1 MSGRLTAD
9 MVVYGLRG
17 VADPALSPD
26 GRALAYTLSWVE
38 RTDDGNAETRSR
50 LLLDDFSGGPAR
62 EFTQGRRDSMPQF
75 APDGRRLAFLRP
87 GPAATAA
94 SPAGARPASPAAA
107 GGASPGTEAPLQV
120 WLMAVDGG
128 EARPLTR
135 APKGVIN
142 FAWSP
147 DGSRIAYCA
156 DVEPDTTI
164 ANPTASPQSTNLNPA
179 ANPTA
184 AIPQPAN
191 PNPAAGPQ
199 SANPNPTAA
208 TPQAA
213 NANPAA
219 TPQAAN
225 PNPAAGPRGIPVSR
239 VRYRHDALGWRGDA
253 HFHLFVIDVDT
264 AGGAGG
270 EAQQLTDGD
279 WDDVAP
285 VWSPDGSR
293 IAFISGRRDD
303 RDLRALTEA
312 YVVPA
317 EGGAAQMWS
326 TGLHSIGA
334 VAWSPDGRRLLAA
347 GSPDPAGMALW
358 QSWLYVLQPGRPLR
372 RISDDSLRPAL
383 AFPATSSQPEIRWPA
398 DGRILLLGERHGR
411 SYLYEIREDS
421 GAARPLGDCG
431 GLAAA
436 LTISQ
441 SAGDDWGNSA
451 DDSGGNPDSGSGLT
465 AVVAVATPES
475 PAQLRRFRLD
485 AGAADGGGAD
495 GGGPDNGRAEAGR
508 GAIVADPNAEF
519 LAQHPPAGLR
529 KFRVRRDGCDIECRL
544 WQPPDFNP
552 ARRYPLVLDI
562 HGGPNG
568 AFYDAFVPLQQ
579 ALAAVG
585 YLVLAVNPRGSS
597 TYGEGFMRAVL
608 GDWGGE
614 DYQDLRRAVEHTT
627 ARPWVD
633 GARLGVHGYSYGGY
647 MAGWAI
653 GHSGRFGAAVIGAP
667 CTDLYSMYGT
677 SDIGISFGEPQ
688 WAASPAAPGN
698 RLYGGGGGPTAGGDA
713 AGYAPAQ
720 PGGGP
725 TPGGNAD
732 VGNIPPGGPAADDAP
747 AWLAGAAR
755 LLERSPIAY
764 AAQVNTP
771 ALLLHGEADARCP
784 ISQSEEYYTILK
796 RLGKTVEFVRFPGAN
811 HAFPRQGHPHLRRE
825 YIQRAI
831 AWFDRWLA

>member
-1 MSGRLTAD
+1 MSGRLTAE
-9 MVVYGLRG
+9 MVYGLRG
-17 VADPALSPD
+17 VADPSLSPD

-38 RTDDGNAETRSR
+38 RTAGGDAETCSR

-62 EFTQGRRDSMPQF
+62 EFTQGRQDSMPQF

-87 GPAATAA
+87 GPGAPAAAA
-94 SPAGARPASPAAA
+94 IGARPASATAP
-107 GGASPGTEAPLQV
+107 GGVASGTEAPLQV

-128 EARPLTR
+128 EARQLTR

-164 ANPTASPQSTNLNPA
+164 ANPAAAPQA
-179 ANPTA
+179 
-184 AIPQPAN
+184 
-191 PNPAAGPQ
+191 
-199 SANPNPTAA
+199 ANPNPTVRP
-208 TPQAA
+208 PQAA
-213 NANPAA
+213 NANPTA

-225 PNPAAGPRGIPVSR
+225 PNPATTPQAANPNPAANPPQSADANPAAGPRGIPVAR

-253 HFHLFVIDVDT
+253 HFHLFVIDVDA

-270 EAQQLTDGD
+270 EARQLTDGD
-279 WDDVAP
+279 WDDLAP

-293 IAFISGRRDD
+293 IAFISGRRAD

-312 YVVPA
+312 YVAPA

-326 TGLHSIGA
+326 TGLHSVGA

-347 GSPDPAGMALW
+347 GSPDPAGMAVW

-372 RISDDSLRPAL
+372 RLSDDSLRPAL
-383 AFPATSSQPEIRWPA
+383 AFPATSRQPEIRWQA

-411 SYLYEIREDS
+411 SCLYEIREDS

-436 LTISQ
+436 LTIS
-441 SAGDDWGNSA
+441 NSA
-451 DDSGGNPDSGSGLT
+451 DDGGGNAGSGNGLT
-465 AVVAVATPES
+465 AIVAVSTPES
-475 PAQLRRFRLD
+475 PAQLRRFRFD
-485 AGAADGGGAD
+485 VGATDDGGSDSGKS
-495 GGGPDNGRAEAGR
+495 EAGR
-508 GAIVADPNAEF
+508 FAIVADPNAEF
-519 LAQHPPAGLR
+519 MAQHPPAGLR

-544 WQPPDFNP
+544 WLPPDFNP

-579 ALAAVG
+579 ALAAAG

-614 DYQDLRRAVEHTT
+614 DYQDLRRAVEHTA

-647 MAGWAI
+647 MTGWAI

-698 RLYGGGGGPTAGGDA
+698 RLYGGGGPTAGGGV
-713 AGYAPAQ
+713 AGNTSAQ
-720 PGGGP
+720 PDSGP
-725 TPGGNAD
+725 PLGGNAD
-732 VGNIPPGGPAADDAP
+732 MGNAAPGGPAADDAP
-747 AWLAGAAR
+747 AWLAAAAR

-825 YIQRAI
+825 YIQRTI
-831 AWFDRWLA
+831 AWFNRWLA

>member
-1 MSGRLTAD
+1 MSGRLTAE
-9 MVVYGLRG
+9 MVYGLRG

-26 GRALAYTLSWVE
+26 GRALAYALSWVE
-38 RTDDGNAETRSR
+38 RTDGGDAETRSR

-62 EFTQGRRDSMPQF
+62 EFTQGRHDAMPQF

-87 GPAATAA
+87 GPAAPAA
-94 SPAGARPASPAAA
+94 SPAGARPASPSA
-107 GGASPGTEAPLQV
+107 GGAAPGPDAPLQV

-128 EARPLTR
+128 EARQLTR

-156 DVEPDTTI
+156 DVEPQSAT
-164 ANPTASPQSTNLNPA
+164 ANPADNPS
-179 ANPTA
+179 
-184 AIPQPAN
+184 QPAN
-191 PNPAAGPQ
+191 ASPDTGAIAGPQ
-199 SANPNPTAA
+199 SADANPNPTAGS
-208 TPQAA
+208 QAA
-213 NANPAA
+213 NANPNPTA
-219 TPQAAN
+219 TPQSAN
-225 PNPAAGPRGIPVSR
+225 PHPAGPRGIPVSR
-239 VRYRHDALGWRGDA
+239 VRYRHDALGWRGDS
-253 HFHLFVIDVDT
+253 HFHLFVIDADAA
-264 AGGAGG
+264 AGGDAR
-270 EAQQLTDGD
+270 QLTDGD
-279 WDDVAP
+279 WDDIAP

-326 TGLHSIGA
+326 TGLHSVGA

-347 GSPDPAGMALW
+347 GSPDPAGMAVW

-372 RISDDSLRPAL
+372 RLSDDSLRPAL
-383 AFPATSSQPEIRWPA
+383 AFPATSRQPEIRWQS

-421 GAARPLGDCG
+421 GAVRPLGDCG
-431 GLAAA
+431 GQAAS
-436 LTISQ
+436 LTIS
-441 SAGDDWGNSA
+441 NSA
-451 DDSGGNPDSGSGLT
+451 DDNGGNPDSGNGLT
-465 AVVAVATPES
+465 AVVAVAAPES
-475 PAQLRRFRLD
+475 PAQLRRFRFD
-485 AGAADGGGAD
+485 AGAADDSGASGGDSDSGGAD
-495 GGGPDNGRAEAGR
+495 AGR
-508 GAIVADPNAEF
+508 FAIVADPNAEF
-519 LAQHPPAGLR
+519 MAQHPPAGLR
-529 KFRVRRDGCDIECRL
+529 KFRVRRDGGDIECRL
-544 WQPPDFNP
+544 WLPPDFNP

-579 ALAAVG
+579 ALAAAG

-614 DYQDLRRAVEHTT
+614 DYQDLRRAVEHTA

-647 MAGWAI
+647 MTGWAI

-698 RLYGGGGGPTAGGDA
+698 RLYGGGPAAGGGV
-713 AGYAPAQ
+713 AGNTSAQ
-720 PGGGP
+720 PDSGP
-725 TPGGNAD
+725 PLGGNAD
-732 VGNIPPGGPAADDAP
+732 IGNAAPGGPAADDAP
-747 AWLAGAAR
+747 AWLAAAAR

-825 YIQRAI
+825 YIQRTI

>member
-1 MSGRLTAD
+1 MNGRLTAD

-26 GRALAYTLSWVE
+26 GRALAYALSWVE
-38 RTDDGNAETRSR
+38 RTDGGDAETRSR

-87 GPAATAA
+87 GPAASAA
-94 SPAGARPASPAAA
+94 SPIGARPASATAA
-107 GGASPGTEAPLQV
+107 GGAAPGPETPLQV

-128 EARPLTR
+128 EARQLTR

-156 DVEPDTTI
+156 DVEPGG
-164 ANPTASPQSTNLNPA
+164 ANANPA
-179 ANPTA
+179 AT
-184 AIPQPAN
+184 PQPAN
-191 PNPAAGPQ
+191 PNPAAGTTAGPQ
-199 SANPNPTAA
+199 SANPNPAAGTTAG
-208 TPQAA
+208 PQSA
-213 NANPAA
+213 NANTAA
-219 TPQAAN
+219 GPQSADAN
-225 PNPAAGPRGIPVSR
+225 PAVGNIAGAQSVDANPAGPRGIPVSR

-253 HFHLFVIDVDT
+253 HFHLFVIDVD
-264 AGGAGG
+264 AAGG

-303 RDLRALTEA
+303 RDLRDLTEA

-326 TGLHSIGA
+326 TGLHSVGA

-372 RISDDSLRPAL
+372 RLSDDSLRPAL
-383 AFPATSSQPEIRWPA
+383 AFPATSRQPEIRWQA

-411 SYLYEIREDS
+411 SYLYEIRDDS

-431 GLAAA
+431 GLAAS
-436 LTISQ
+436 LTISK
-441 SAGDDWGNSA
+441 SA
-451 DDSGGNPDSGSGLT
+451 DDNGGTPDSGNELT
-465 AVVAVATPES
+465 AVVAVSTPES
-475 PAQLRRFRLD
+475 PAQLRSFRFD
-485 AGAADGGGAD
+485 AGVAEDSGAGGGDLDGGGA
-495 GGGPDNGRAEAGR
+495 ASGR

-579 ALAAVG
+579 ALAAAG

-614 DYQDLRRAVEHTT
+614 DYQDLRRAVEHTA

-677 SDIGISFGEPQ
+677 SDIGISFG
-688 WAASPAAPGN
+688 
-698 RLYGGGGGPTAGGDA
+698 
-713 AGYAPAQ
+713 
-720 PGGGP
+720 
-725 TPGGNAD
+725 
-732 VGNIPPGGPAADDAP
+732 
-747 AWLAGAAR
+747 
-755 LLERSPIAY
+755 
-764 AAQVNTP
+764 
-771 ALLLHGEADARCP
+771 
-784 ISQSEEYYTILK
+784 
-796 RLGKTVEFVRFPGAN
+796 
-811 HAFPRQGHPHLRRE
+811 
-825 YIQRAI
+825 
-831 AWFDRWLA
+831 

>member
-1 MSGRLTAD
+1 MSGRLTAE
-9 MVVYGLRG
+9 MVYGLRG
-17 VADPALSPD
+17 VADPSLSPD
-26 GRALAYTLSWVE
+26 GRALAYALSWVE
-38 RTDDGNAETRSR
+38 RTEGGDAETRSR

-62 EFTQGRRDSMPQF
+62 EFTQGRQDSMPQF

-87 GPAATAA
+87 GPGAPAA
-94 SPAGARPASPAAA
+94 SPAGARPASPTAA
-107 GGASPGTEAPLQV
+107 GGAAPGLEAPLQI

-128 EARPLTR
+128 EAQQLTR

-156 DVEPDTTI
+156 DVEPD
-164 ANPTASPQSTNLNPA
+164 
-179 ANPTA
+179 NPTA
-184 AIPQPAN
+184 A
-191 PNPAAGPQ
+191 
-199 SANPNPTAA
+199 
-208 TPQAA
+208 PQAA
-213 NANPAA
+213 NPNPAA

-225 PNPAAGPRGIPVSR
+225 PNPAATPQSAIANPTAAPQAADPNPNTGPQSAIANPTAGAKPANANAAGPRGIAVSR

-253 HFHLFVIDVDT
+253 HFHLFVIDADAA
-264 AGGAGG
+264 AGGGAR
-270 EAQQLTDGD
+270 QLTDGD

-326 TGLHSIGA
+326 TGLHSVGA

-347 GSPDPAGMALW
+347 GSPDPAGMAVW

-372 RISDDSLRPAL
+372 RLSDDSLRPAL
-383 AFPATSSQPEIRWPA
+383 AFPATSRQPEIRWQA

-421 GAARPLGDCG
+421 AAARPLGDCG
-431 GLAAA
+431 GLAAS
-436 LTISQ
+436 LTIS
-441 SAGDDWGNSA
+441 NSA
-451 DDSGGNPDSGSGLT
+451 DDNGGNPGGGNDNGGNPDSSYGLT
-465 AVVAVATPES
+465 AVVAVAAPES
-475 PAQLRRFRLD
+475 PAQLRRFRFD
-485 AGAADGGGAD
+485 AGAADD
-495 GGGPDNGRAEAGR
+495 GGGGGGLDSGGAAARQF
-508 GAIVADPNAEF
+508 AIVADPNAEF
-519 LAQHPPAGLR
+519 MAQHPPAGLR
-529 KFRVRRDGCDIECRL
+529 KFRIRRDGGDIECRL
-544 WQPPDFNP
+544 WLPPDFNP

-579 ALAAVG
+579 ALAAAG

-614 DYQDLRRAVEHTT
+614 DYQDLRRAVEHTA

-647 MAGWAI
+647 MTGWAI

-698 RLYGGGGGPTAGGDA
+698 RLYGSGGPTAGGG

-720 PGGGP
+720 LGGG
-725 TPGGNAD
+725 GAE
-732 VGNIPPGGPAADDAP
+732 VGNILPGGPAADDAP
-747 AWLAGAAR
+747 AWRAAAAR

-764 AAQVNTP
+764 AAQVTTP

-784 ISQSEEYYTILK
+784 ISQSEEYYTLLK

-825 YIQRAI
+825 YIQRTI
-831 AWFDRWLA
+831 AWFNRWLA

>member
-9 MVVYGLRG
+9 LVVYGLRG
-17 VADPALSPD
+17 LADPALSPD

-38 RTDDGNAETRSR
+38 RTEGGDAETRSR

-87 GPAATAA
+87 GPGASAA
-94 SPAGARPASPAAA
+94 SPAGARPASPAA
-107 GGASPGTEAPLQV
+107 GGAAPGTEAPLQV

-156 DVEPDTTI
+156 DVEPRAD
-164 ANPTASPQSTNLNPA
+164 ANPADVE
-179 ANPTA
+179 
-184 AIPQPAN
+184 
-191 PNPAAGPQ
+191 PQ
-199 SANPNPTAA
+199 SADANLAIVPTAGA
-208 TPQAA
+208 QSA
-213 NANPAA
+213 NAAA
-219 TPQAAN
+219 GNTA
-225 PNPAAGPRGIPVSR
+225 NPAAGPRGIPVSR

-253 HFHLFVIDVDT
+253 HFHLFVIAVDA

-270 EAQQLTDGD
+270 EARQLTDGD
-279 WDDVAP
+279 WDDLAP

-317 EGGAAQMWS
+317 DGGAAQMWS
-326 TGLHSIGA
+326 TGLHSVGA

-372 RISDDSLRPAL
+372 RLSDDALRPAL
-383 AFPATSSQPEIRWPA
+383 AFPATSRQPEIRWQA

-441 SAGDDWGNSA
+441 SADDDGGDAGSDN
-451 DDSGGNPDSGSGLT
+451 GGNAGSGAGLT
-465 AVVAVATPES
+465 AVVAVAAPES
-475 PAQLRRFRLD
+475 PAQLRRFRFD
-485 AGAADGGGAD
+485 AGAAEDGGAD
-495 GGGPDNGRAEAGR
+495 GGAEAGR
-508 GAIVADPNAEF
+508 FAIITDPNAEF
-519 LAQHPPAGLR
+519 MAQHPPAGLR
-529 KFRVRRDGCDIECRL
+529 KFRVRREGGDIECRL

-579 ALAAVG
+579 ALAAAG

-614 DYQDLRRAVEHTT
+614 DYQDLRRAVEHTA

-653 GHSGRFGAAVIGAP
+653 GHSERFGAAVIGAP

-698 RLYGGGGGPTAGGDA
+698 RLYGSSSGPTAGGDA

-725 TPGGNAD
+725 MPGGSNAE
-732 VGNIPPGGPAADDAP
+732 VGNITPGGPASDDAP
-747 AWLAGAAR
+747 AWLAAAAR

-825 YIQRAI
+825 YIQRTI
-831 AWFDRWLA
+831 AWFNRWLA

>member
-9 MVVYGLRG
+9 LVVYGLRG
-17 VADPALSPD
+17 AADPALSPD

-38 RTDDGNAETRSR
+38 RTDGGDAETRSR

-87 GPAATAA
+87 GPAAPGA
-94 SPAGARPASPAAA
+94 SPAGARPASVTAA
-107 GGASPGTEAPLQV
+107 GGAASGPEAPLQV

-156 DVEPDTTI
+156 DVESGGAD
-164 ANPTASPQSTNLNPA
+164 ANPVDNPPQS
-179 ANPTA
+179 
-184 AIPQPAN
+184 AN
-191 PNPAAGPQ
+191 PNPATDTIAGPQSTNPNPAANTAGPQ
-199 SANPNPTAA
+199 SANPNPT
-208 TPQAA
+208 
-213 NANPAA
+213 
-219 TPQAAN
+219 
-225 PNPAAGPRGIPVSR
+225 AGPRGIPVSR

-253 HFHLFVIDVDT
+253 HFHLFVIDVD
-264 AGGAGG
+264 AAGG
-270 EAQQLTDGD
+270 EARQLTDGD
-279 WDDVAP
+279 WDDLAP

-312 YVVPA
+312 YVVPS

-326 TGLHSIGA
+326 TGLHSVGA

-372 RISDDSLRPAL
+372 RLTDDALRPTL
-383 AFPATSSQPEIRWPA
+383 AFPATSRQPEIRWQT

-436 LTISQ
+436 LTISK
-441 SAGDDWGNSA
+441 SA
-451 DDSGGNPDSGSGLT
+451 DDDGGNPDSGAGLT
-465 AVVAVATPES
+465 AVVAVASPES
-475 PAQLRRFRLD
+475 PAQLRRFQLN
-485 AGAADGGGAD
+485 GGATDSGGD
-495 GGGPDNGRAEAGR
+495 GAGDSDSGRAAAGR
-508 GAIVADPNAEF
+508 FAILADPNAEF
-519 LAQHPPAGLR
+519 MAQHPPGGLR
-529 KFRVRRDGCDIECRL
+529 KFRVRREGRDIECRL

-579 ALAAVG
+579 ALAAAG

-614 DYQDLRRAVEHTT
+614 DYQDLRRAVEHTA

-698 RLYGGGGGPTAGGDA
+698 RLYGGGSGPTAGGDA

-720 PGGGP
+720 SSGGTAGGG
-725 TPGGNAD
+725 GSNAD
-732 VGNIPPGGPAADDAP
+732 VGNAAPGGPAADDAP

-825 YIQRAI
+825 YIQRTI
-831 AWFDRWLA
+831 AWFNRWLA

>member
-1 MSGRLTAD
+1 MSGRLTAE
-9 MVVYGLRG
+9 MVYGLRG
-17 VADPALSPD
+17 VADPVLSPD

-38 RTDDGNAETRSR
+38 RTEGGDAETRSR

-87 GPAATAA
+87 GPAAPAA
-94 SPAGARPASPAAA
+94 SPAGARPASPAVP
-107 GGASPGTEAPLQV
+107 GGAAPGPEAPLQV

-128 EARPLTR
+128 EAQQLTR

-156 DVEPDTTI
+156 DVEPESAT
-164 ANPTASPQSTNLNPA
+164 ANPIDKP
-179 ANPTA
+179 
-184 AIPQPAN
+184 
-191 PNPAAGPQ
+191 PQ
-199 SANPNPTAA
+199 SADTNPNPTAA
-208 TPQAA
+208 PQSAK
-213 NANPAA
+213 ANP
-219 TPQAAN
+219 
-225 PNPAAGPRGIPVSR
+225 AGPRGIPVSR

-253 HFHLFVIDVDT
+253 HFHLFVIDSD
-264 AGGAGG
+264 AAGG

-326 TGLHSIGA
+326 TGLHSVGA

-347 GSPDPAGMALW
+347 GSPDPAGMAVW

-383 AFPATSSQPEIRWPA
+383 AFPATSRQPEIRWQA

-411 SYLYEIREDS
+411 SCLYEIREDS

-436 LTISQ
+436 LTIS
-441 SAGDDWGNSA
+441 NSA
-451 DDSGGNPDSGSGLT
+451 DDNGGNPDSGNGLT
-465 AVVAVATPES
+465 AVVAVSAPES
-475 PAQLRRFRLD
+475 PAQLRRFRFD
-485 AGAADGGGAD
+485 AGAADDGGDGAGDLDSGGA
-495 GGGPDNGRAEAGR
+495 AAGQF
-508 GAIVADPNAEF
+508 AILADPNAEF
-519 LAQHPPAGLR
+519 MAQHPSAGLR
-529 KFRVRRDGCDIECRL
+529 KFTLRRDGGDIECRL
-544 WQPPDFNP
+544 WLPPDFNP

-579 ALAAVG
+579 ALAAAG

-614 DYQDLRRAVEHTT
+614 DYQDLRRAVEHIA

-647 MAGWAI
+647 MTGWAI
-653 GHSGRFGAAVIGAP
+653 GHTGRFGAAVIGAP

-698 RLYGGGGGPTAGGDA
+698 RLYGSGGPAAGGGVAGNTSAQPGSGGAEVGNASAGGPT
-713 AGYAPAQ
+713 
-720 PGGGP
+720 
-725 TPGGNAD
+725 
-732 VGNIPPGGPAADDAP
+732 ADDAP
-747 AWLAGAAR
+747 AWLAAAAR

-784 ISQSEEYYTILK
+784 ISQSEEYFTILK

-825 YIQRAI
+825 YIQRTI
-831 AWFDRWLA
+831 AWFNRWLA